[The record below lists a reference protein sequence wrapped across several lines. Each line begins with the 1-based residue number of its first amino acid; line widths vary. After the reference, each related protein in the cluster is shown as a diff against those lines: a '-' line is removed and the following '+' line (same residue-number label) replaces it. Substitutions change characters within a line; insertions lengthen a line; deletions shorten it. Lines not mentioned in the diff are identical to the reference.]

1 MKRILAAFA
10 VSLVAGTTCA
20 WAQSNWTPTVDTFG
34 SSRSQYLSRDMWE
47 CRDLASNTSGSAG
60 GSAVRG
66 ALRGGAV
73 GAAGGA
79 AIGAAFGNA
88 GRRAA
93 VGAAATLIAALAPGD
108 VKQLEN
114 ALQGDA
120 SAPPSAPTA
129 SSTWTRAS

>member
-47 CRDLASNTSGSAG
+47 CRELASNTSGSAG

-88 GRRAA
+88 GRGAA
-93 VGAAATLIAALAPGD
+93 VGAAAGGISRGSQQA
-108 VKQLEN
+108 N
-114 ALQGDA
+114 ASEAQFR
-120 SAPPSAPTA
+120 
-129 SSTWTRAS
+129 RAFSNCLRARGHNVID